1 MIKMPDHDHVEQPV
15 MREGDVGLKLAFP
28 PAPRNVGKGLVAV
41 APARAVTREM
51 LRYRHHV
58 RLAMRGDEGAGERRH
73 GVVVCAVASLPP
85 HDDRIPGIDAEIDH
99 RTEIDVDPGT
109 GELLRHLAVDAPRSL
124 WCQRRIAPQRLR

>member
-1 MIKMPDHDHVEQPV
+1 MIEMPDHDHVEQPV

-58 RLAMRGDEGAGERRH
+58 RLALRGDEGAGERRP
-73 GVVVCAVASLPP
+73 GVGVCAVASLPP
-85 HDDRIPGIDAEIDH
+85 HDDRVLVFDDK
-99 RTEIDVDPGT
+99 T
-109 GELLRHLAVDAPRSL
+109 
-124 WCQRRIAPQRLR
+124 APQTE